1 MCQVQVFFT
10 WNTLIDTD
18 WMASLANQ
26 INALRNKDLTHLR
39 IKHFS
44 NYSELSVNIGQIQ
57 PCFIFIHTWVQ
68 KRRYS
73 NVQKAQSHN
82 FILKSIFRLYL
93 WSKFDAW
100 TVIRLKS
107 RNDSGRESLQV
118 SNPITEQIK

>member
-44 NYSELSVNIGQIQ
+44 NYSEPSVNIGQIQ
-57 PCFIFIHTWVQ
+57 PCFIFINTRVQ

-82 FILKSIFRLYL
+82 SILQSIFRLYL

-107 RNDSGRESLQV
+107 RNHSGRESLQV